1 MTRHVS
7 RKRGNDYYYQ
17 LAKREGYR
25 SRSAYK
31 LLQISKRYNPIKQGD
46 VVLDLGCS
54 PGGWMQVS
62 SQLVGDQGYVLG
74 IDKRPVKGLQQKN
87 TKTIVAD
94 VEDPETVEL
103 ITDAL
108 PRKADV
114 LLSDLSPNVSGIWQI
129 DHLNQIDLARAA
141 LSIAGKVL
149 KHNGKFLT
157 KTFQGEST
165 NQFVRELR
173 NNFSNVRMVRPQATR
188 KRSAEMYLLA
198 TGFRGGKVKNSL

>member
-1 MTRHVS
+1 MTRRTS
-7 RKRGNDYYYQ
+7 RNRRNDHYYR

-31 LLQISKRYNPIKQGD
+31 LLQISKRFNLIRLGD

-74 IDKRPVKGLQQKN
+74 VDKRPVKGLKQKN

-94 VEDPETVEL
+94 VEDPKTVEM
-103 ITDAL
+103 IIEAL
-108 PRKADV
+108 PGKADIT
-114 LLSDLSPNVSGIWQI
+114 LSDLSPNVSGIWQI
-129 DHLNQIDLARAA
+129 DHLKQLDLVRVA
-141 LSIAGKVL
+141 LTIVREVL
-149 KHNGKFLT
+149 KHKGAFLT
-157 KTFQGEST
+157 KVFQGEGT
-165 NQFVRELR
+165 DRLVGELKDH
-173 NNFSNVRMVRPQATR
+173 FSNVRMVRPPATR

-198 TGFRGGKVKNSL
+198 TRFQGGKSKNGL

>member
-1 MTRHVS
+1 
-7 RKRGNDYYYQ
+7 
-17 LAKREGYR
+17 
-25 SRSAYK
+25 
-31 LLQISKRYNPIKQGD
+31 
-46 VVLDLGCS
+46 
-54 PGGWMQVS
+54 MQVS

-129 DHLNQIDLARAA
+129 DHLNQIDLVRAA

-157 KTFQGEST
+157 KIFQGEST